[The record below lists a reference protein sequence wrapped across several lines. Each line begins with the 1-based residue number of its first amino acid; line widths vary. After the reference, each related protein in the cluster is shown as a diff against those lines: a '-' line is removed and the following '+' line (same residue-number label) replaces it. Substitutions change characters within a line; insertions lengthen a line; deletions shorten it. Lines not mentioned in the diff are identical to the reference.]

1 MQVQES
7 EPTTSYVVNDP
18 SFPKI
23 SPNFV
28 DTSDLNLPIAVRK
41 DTRTCTRYLLY
52 PLFHFVSYERLSSS
66 HRNFLT
72 GLNTIVIPKTLFEA
86 LISKERKQAMR
97 ARWKRLKRMGLG
109 MWLCYQE
116 RRVQ

>member
-41 DTRTCTRYLLY
+41 DTSMYSVPFISTFSFCVLRK
-52 PLFHFVSYERLSSS
+52 
-66 HRNFLT
+66 
-72 GLNTIVIPKTLFEA
+72 IVI
-86 LISKERKQAMR
+86 IS
-97 ARWKRLKRMGLG
+97 
-109 MWLCYQE
+109 
-116 RRVQ
+116 